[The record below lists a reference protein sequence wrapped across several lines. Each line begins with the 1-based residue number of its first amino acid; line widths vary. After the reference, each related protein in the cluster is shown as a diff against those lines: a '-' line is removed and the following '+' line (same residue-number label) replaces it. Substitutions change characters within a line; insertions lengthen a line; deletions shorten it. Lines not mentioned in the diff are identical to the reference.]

1 MLEEI
6 KSNLGNPEELEKLYR
21 SDRKSFKASFDDLY
35 KESPGSDLV
44 KFWRVRLDYGNSA
57 EVFKGISRSEI
68 LVVLAICLVTTFFI
82 KLPAIAGL
90 PDNEVFYM
98 KNAALIV
105 FLGVTLYSLW
115 INRITDISKLLMTAA
130 VFTVPAVYLNL
141 LPSTAPSDAV
151 GLVYMHFP
159 FMMLFIYSVIFNRF
173 DFTDPGKRI
182 SFIRYLGD
190 LAVFYAMIA
199 IAGMILT
206 VITMGLF
213 KSIGLHVEQFYME
226 NIALSGAVAA
236 PVIASY
242 LIEKF
247 PSLVNRI
254 ASLIAL
260 IFSPVV
266 LLTLLVFLSTMIITG
281 KDPYNNR
288 DFLFIFNVMLLGV
301 MAIIIFSVSE
311 TSVIK
316 FRKFNAI
323 ILLLLTIV
331 SIIIDLFA
339 LSAIFYRLSA
349 FGLSPNRLA
358 VVVSN
363 ILVLVNLGMI
373 MPGLIKINFR
383 GEGFSG
389 VETIIAKYLPVY
401 LVWIVFVVFC
411 FPLIFGVN

>member
-1 MLEEI
+1 
-6 KSNLGNPEELEKLYR
+6 
-21 SDRKSFKASFDDLY
+21 
-35 KESPGSDLV
+35 
-44 KFWRVRLDYGNSA
+44 
-57 EVFKGISRSEI
+57 
-68 LVVLAICLVTTFFI
+68 
-82 KLPAIAGL
+82 
-90 PDNEVFYM
+90 
-98 KNAALIV
+98 
-105 FLGVTLYSLW
+105 
-115 INRITDISKLLMTAA
+115 
-130 VFTVPAVYLNL
+130 
-141 LPSTAPSDAV
+141 
-151 GLVYMHFP
+151 
-159 FMMLFIYSVIFNRF
+159 
-173 DFTDPGKRI
+173 
-182 SFIRYLGD
+182 
-190 LAVFYAMIA
+190 
-199 IAGMILT
+199 
-206 VITMGLF
+206 
-213 KSIGLHVEQFYME
+213 
-226 NIALSGAVAA
+226 
-236 PVIASY
+236 
-242 LIEKF
+242 
-247 PSLVNRI
+247 
-254 ASLIAL
+254 
-260 IFSPVV
+260 
-266 LLTLLVFLSTMIITG
+266 MIITG

-323 ILLLLTIV
+323 ILLLLTMV

-373 MPGLIKINFR
+373 MPGLIRINFR

>member
-373 MPGLIKINFR
+373 MPGLIRINFR

>member
-6 KSNLGNPEELEKLYR
+6 RSNLGNPEVLEKLYR
-21 SDRKSFKASFDDLY
+21 SDRKAFKASFDELD
-35 KESPGSDLV
+35 KEGSGSDLV
-44 KFWRVRLDYGNSA
+44 KFWRVRLDYGNST
-57 EVFKGISRSEI
+57 EIFKNITRSEI
-68 LVVLAICLVTTFFI
+68 LTVLAICIVTAFLI
-82 KLPAIAGL
+82 KLPAISGL
-90 PDNEVFYM
+90 PDNEIFYM

-115 INRITDISKLLMTAA
+115 INRITDISKLALTAA

-151 GLVYMHFP
+151 SLVYIHLP
-159 FMMLFIYSVIFNRF
+159 FMMLFVYSVIFNRF
-173 DFTDPGKRI
+173 DYTDPGKRI

-190 LAVFYAMIA
+190 LGVFYAMIA
-199 IAGMILT
+199 IAGIILT

-226 NIALSGAVAA
+226 NIVLSGAVAA

-247 PSLVNRI
+247 PSLVSRI

-266 LLTLLVFLSTMIITG
+266 LVTLLVFLSTMIITG
-281 KDPYNNR
+281 KDPYTNR

-311 TSVIK
+311 IAVIK
-316 FRKFNAI
+316 FRRFNTI
-323 ILLLLTIV
+323 ILLALSIV
-331 SIIIDLFA
+331 TIIIDLFA
-339 LSAIFYRLSA
+339 LSAIFYRLST
-349 FGLSPNRLA
+349 FGVSPNRLA
-358 VVVSN
+358 VIVSN

-373 MPGLIKINFR
+373 IPGLFRINFR
-383 GEGFSG
+383 GKDFSG
-389 VETIIAKYLPVY
+389 VETIIAKFLPVY